1 MSDVGRTIAEKIL
14 SEKSGTGARPGDI
27 VKIEYDVAASHDL
40 STPQGVKR
48 LDAWGASVKDPDRLA
63 VVPDHM
69 IPSHNERAQQNYTT
83 CVEFAEREGIEHFYR
98 QNETGLMHAVLP
110 EDGIVKP
117 GDVVIGSDSHTVTYG
132 ALGAFATGISYTDLA
147 FAWAEG
153 WTWLRVPETVRID
166 YVGKPDD
173 WVRGKDLI
181 LHTLGQL
188 GVDGAVYQALEFG
201 GPLLE
206 KLPMDDRFSMSHMA
220 IEAGAMVGIFEADDT
235 MREYAKGRVDGTFT
249 CYESDDDA
257 EYDQTLTVDCNGLEP
272 EVAVRS
278 LPANAKPIRE
288 VAGVEIDQAVV
299 GSCTNCREE
308 DLQVAAEIL
317 DGRTIAED
325 VRMIVTPGTRKIQQ
339 TALEEGWMEIFNEA
353 GATFGSP
360 GCGACFGEHI
370 GVLDEDEVAVS
381 TTNRNFI
388 GRMGANSSEA
398 YLANPASAAAPA
410 LAGELVNLERGV
422 V

>member
-1 MSDVGRTIAEKIL
+1 VGRTIAEKIL
-14 SEKSGTGARPGDI
+14 SEKSGTDARPGEI

-48 LDAWGASVKDPDRLA
+48 LDAWEASVKDPDRLA

-69 IPSHNERAQQNYTT
+69 IPSHNERSQRNYTI
-83 CVEFAEREGIEHFYR
+83 CVEFAEREGIKNFYR

-153 WTWLRVPETVRID
+153 WTWLRVPKTIRID
-166 YVGKPDD
+166 YTGEPND

-181 LHTLGQL
+181 LHTLGKI
-188 GVDGAVYQALEFG
+188 GVDGAVYKALEFG

-206 KLPMDDRFSMSHMA
+206 KLPMDDRFSMSNMA

-235 MREYAKGRVDGTFT
+235 MQEYAEERVDGRFT
-249 CYESDDDA
+249 CYQSDADA
-257 EYDQTLTVDCNGLEP
+257 EYDQRLTVDCDGLEP
-272 EVAVRS
+272 QVAVPS
-278 LPANAKPIRE
+278 LPANAVPIQD
-288 VAGVEIDQAVV
+288 VTGIKIDQAVV

-308 DLQVAAEIL
+308 DLRVAAEIL
-317 DGRTIAED
+317 DGRIIAED
-325 VRMIVTPGTRKIQQ
+325 VRMIITPGTRKIQQ

-388 GRMGANSSEA
+388 GRMGANSSKV
-398 YLANPASAAAPA
+398 YLANPAVAAASA
-410 LAGELVNLERGV
+410 IAGELVHPKEV
-422 V
+422 VK